1 VTRVIFLA
9 GLGRSGTT
17 LLERALGEI
26 PGLQPLGEVTHLWRR
41 GIGDDELCGCG
52 ERFSACP
59 FWQAVGERAF
69 GGWHNVDLGA
79 IARARNDAE
88 RLWRVPELLL
98 GPGGSSVKASA
109 RLIAESHR
117 RVYDAAAA
125 VSGAEVVVDSS
136 KHPALAYCL
145 RSDAGIDLR
154 VVHVVRDSRGVAYSW
169 TKSVERPESTT
180 DSSRRQMTRYA
191 PIRSALLWSAENA
204 AVALLRPV
212 GTRVLLAR
220 YESFVDEPRTVIAGV
235 ARHAGLDIDPE
246 DLDFVSDGAVRL
258 TPAHTASGHPLRFAS
273 GQVALRR
280 DDAWRA
286 ELPAV
291 HRLAVGAITYPQL
304 VRYRY
309 TGRRD
314 GRPA

>member
-1 VTRVIFLA
+1 CRSQGRRARRSREPQWTGRPSSPFGTIARLYATNARLYAASVRIRPRRVTRVIFLA

-26 PGLQPLGEVTHLWRR
+26 PGLQPLGEVTPLWRR
-41 GIGDDELCGCG
+41 GIDDDELCGCG
-52 ERFSACP
+52 ERFSTCP

-117 RVYDAAAA
+117 RGYDAAAA
-125 VSGAEVVVDSS
+125 VSGANVVVDSS

-180 DSSRRQMTRYA
+180 DSS
-191 PIRSALLWSAENA
+191 
-204 AVALLRPV
+204 
-212 GTRVLLAR
+212 
-220 YESFVDEPRTVIAGV
+220 
-235 ARHAGLDIDPE
+235 
-246 DLDFVSDGAVRL
+246 
-258 TPAHTASGHPLRFAS
+258 
-273 GQVALRR
+273 
-280 DDAWRA
+280 
-286 ELPAV
+286 
-291 HRLAVGAITYPQL
+291 
-304 VRYRY
+304 
-309 TGRRD
+309 
-314 GRPA
+314 